1 MAACPKCGQAIDA
14 DFGMFNCP
22 SCQAF
27 LSVDLDGQVSIAV
40 GDDPLSPE
48 QNALNNVVEEPA
60 ADNIDYGNFDSFDI
74 DPSIAKAEAEPSQD
88 LGVAIGSENEL
99 PDISDLPNASAE
111 IEAEAIESTR
121 VLDSANLDD
130 VVAFGNSELSSSQ
143 TGGILYDIYLSGIDT
158 AEIREEIRL
167 HIEDKKFLWNVEDL
181 LRSIKNGRLIIRR
194 VNAVKTAIFIQR
206 IKHLD
211 IDIQWKQHEIVRL

>member
-22 SCQAF
+22 SCQVF
-27 LSVDLDGQVSIAV
+27 LSVDLDGQVTLAEDV
-40 GDDPLSPE
+40 G
-48 QNALNNVVEEPA
+48 EPA
-60 ADNIDYGNFDSFDI
+60 GFVEAPSVEQPSVDNNFENFDSFDM
-74 DPSIAKAEAEPSQD
+74 DPHISKVEAEPSQD
-88 LGVAIGSENEL
+88 LGMAIADG
-99 PDISDLPNASAE
+99 SDLPAVADLLE
-111 IEAEAIESTR
+111 EEQEGSTR
-121 VLDSANLDD
+121 VLDSASMDD

-158 AEIREEIRL
+158 AEIKEEIRL
-167 HIEDKKFLWNVEDL
+167 HIEDKKFLWNVDDL

-194 VNAVKTAIFIQR
+194 VNAVKTALFIQR

-211 IDIQWKQHEIVRL
+211 IDIQWKQHEIIRL